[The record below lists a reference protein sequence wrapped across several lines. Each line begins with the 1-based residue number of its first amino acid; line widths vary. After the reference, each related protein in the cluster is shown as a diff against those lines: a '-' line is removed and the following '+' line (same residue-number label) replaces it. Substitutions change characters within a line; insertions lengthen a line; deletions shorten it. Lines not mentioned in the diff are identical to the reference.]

1 MDEYCRVAETSR
13 DEPRHGFTETTGATL
28 GVAQLLLSKNVVNYL
43 RNDASH
49 VKTLE
54 NTWNL
59 VYEIE
64 AKRLY
69 RGKGGEIMRGAV
81 CNVIESLGRVATL
94 PSSSSTSPSDVFKP
108 SKQLFV
114 QLCESATS
122 ESLRHPKKG
131 IREAAAKALVS
142 IATASAQCVEKRK
155 HHSSHVSGA
164 ILVNDRLRIMRQTM
178 GTSEFVLETWERVYF
193 GYHS

>member
-13 DEPRHGFTETTGATL
+13 DEPRHGFTGDTARHWGLRA
-28 GVAQLLLSKNVVNYL
+28 LLSKNVVNYL

-81 CNVIESLGRVATL
+81 CNVIESLGRYGNFTIIFINFAVGC
-94 PSSSSTSPSDVFKP
+94 
-108 SKQLFV
+108 V
-114 QLCESATS
+114 QAE
-122 ESLRHPKKG
+122 
-131 IREAAAKALVS
+131 
-142 IATASAQCVEKRK
+142 
-155 HHSSHVSGA
+155 
-164 ILVNDRLRIMRQTM
+164 
-178 GTSEFVLETWERVYF
+178 
-193 GYHS
+193 